1 MTSERVTRGRMG
13 RIDALAEDVQGLI
26 NRHLRGGLPLTQIR
40 EVVNKRL
47 VEAGEKPLSYSS
59 LNRYAAKVEQT
70 AHRMR
75 QAREMARVWKNRFG
89 EDPDEDLTGLMV
101 DMLQTEVFEAI
112 TRLHKSDEALDAET
126 VNQLA
131 LGMQRLAR
139 AAELSTKREREI
151 RREAAEEAR
160 KEMDRKLAEA
170 EKDASGGGDP
180 TDIIRRVR
188 RDIYGIVNA

>member
-1 MTSERVTRGRMG
+1 MTGGRTTRGRMG
-13 RIDALAEDVQGLI
+13 RIQQLPQAIQDRIHVL
-26 NRHLRGGLPLTQIR
+26 LRGGVSQADILRQTEPLLKSI
-40 EVVNKRL
+40 
-47 VEAGEKPLSYSS
+47 GEKPLSAAG
-59 LNRYAAKVEQT
+59 LNRYAAKVEAT

-112 TRLHKSDEALDAET
+112 TRLHQSDEALDAET

-139 AAELSTKREREI
+139 AAELSSKREREI
-151 RREAAEEAR
+151 RREAAEQAR
-160 KEMDRKLAEA
+160 KKLDRKLAEA
-170 EKDASGGGDP
+170 EKDAGGGDA

-188 RDIYGIVNA
+188 RDIYGIADA

>member
-1 MTSERVTRGRMG
+1 M
-13 RIDALAEDVQGLI
+13 
-26 NRHLRGGLPLTQIR
+26 
-40 EVVNKRL
+40 
-47 VEAGEKPLSYSS
+47 
-59 LNRYAAKVEQT
+59 
-70 AHRMR
+70 
-75 QAREMARVWKNRFG
+75 WKNRFG

-112 TRLHKSDEALDAET
+112 TRLQESDEALDAET

-139 AAELSTKREREI
+139 AAEISAKREREI
-151 RREAAEEAR
+151 RRDAAEQA
-160 KEMDRKLAEA
+160 DRKLAEA
-170 EKDASGGGDP
+170 EKDVSGGGDL

>member
-1 MTSERVTRGRMG
+1 MG
-13 RIDALAEDVQGLI
+13 RIDALAEEFQGLV

-40 EVVNKRL
+40 EIVNKRL
-47 VEAGEKPLSYSS
+47 TEAGEKPLSYSS
-59 LNRYAAKVEQT
+59 LNRYAAKVEAT

-112 TRLHKSDEALDAET
+112 TRLHQSDEALDAET

-139 AAELSTKREREI
+139 AAEISAKREREI
-151 RREAAEEAR
+151 RRDAAAEAGR
-160 KEMDRKLAEA
+160 KG
-170 EKDASGGGDP
+170 EKAAKQAGISSDTAAAIRAAIEGADA
-180 TDIIRRVR
+180 
-188 RDIYGIVNA
+188 

>member
-1 MTSERVTRGRMG
+1 MTGEKITRGRMG
-13 RIDALAEDVQGLI
+13 RIQQLPQTIQDRIHVL
-26 NRHLRGGLPLTQIR
+26 LRGGVTQADILRQTEPLLKSI
-40 EVVNKRL
+40 
-47 VEAGEKPLSYSS
+47 GEKPLSAAG
-59 LNRYAAKVEQT
+59 LNRYAAKVEAT

-89 EDPDEDLTGLMV
+89 EDPDDDLTGLMV

-112 TRLHKSDEALDAET
+112 TRLQESDETLDAET

-139 AAELSTKREREI
+139 AAEISAKREREI
-151 RREAAEEAR
+151 RREAAERA
-160 KEMDRKLAEA
+160 DRKLAEA
-170 EKDASGGGDP
+170 ENDVSGGGDP